1 MMQSS
6 SVLELTTFDKEFTMT
21 STASPISREVRG
33 HVFLIGLNR
42 VDKKNAFN
50 LAMLRE
56 LSAAIGEYEANPELR
71 AAVLFTH
78 GEDFTAGLDLMD
90 VAPAMA
96 GDAGIVE
103 EGAFDP
109 VGVHGKTRTKP
120 LVCAVQG
127 LCLTLGIELMLASDI
142 VVAGDDTRM
151 AQIEIKRGI
160 VPFGGANQR
169 WVAAS
174 GWGNAMRYLLTGD
187 ELDAA
192 TAYRIGM
199 VQEVVSPDQV
209 LSRALE
215 LANTIAAQA
224 PLGVAATLRSARI
237 GVEEGQ
243 QAAFQHLV
251 PEIHKLMVTED
262 AREGVMSFMQRRAAQ
277 FKGR

>member
-1 MMQSS
+1 MMRSS

-50 LAMLRE
+50 L
-56 LSAAIGEYEANPELR
+56 ANPELR

-160 VPFGGANQR
+160 FPFGGANQR

-174 GWGNAMRYLLTGD
+174 GWGNAMR
-187 ELDAA
+187 
-192 TAYRIGM
+192 
-199 VQEVVSPDQV
+199 VSV
-209 LSRALE
+209 WCRKWS
-215 LANTIAAQA
+215 A
-224 PLGVAATLRSARI
+224 PTKSCPARWSWPI
-237 GVEEGQ
+237 RLPPRPHWVW
-243 QAAFQHLV
+243 
-251 PEIHKLMVTED
+251 PPRC
-262 AREGVMSFMQRRAAQ
+262 ARHA
-277 FKGR
+277 